1 MKEFI
6 FDINNINAVQAR
18 KEYSL
23 NKFDIDYIFTNYLP
37 IIKLHSHNKTEIE
50 KELEQRKL
58 NFICTSSN
66 KSGLFQI

>member
-50 KELEQRKL
+50 KEL
-58 NFICTSSN
+58 
-66 KSGLFQI
+66 